1 MQSSAREQYLTT
13 QVMTAT
19 PQKLQ
24 LMLIEAAIRSAR
36 HAQEQW
42 QARQHEQA
50 CESLIHAQEIV
61 GQLLAALDAEAD
73 ANLVKRVAAVYLFV
87 FRSLMEANYHRD
99 QKKLDDAL
107 RILEIERETW
117 RKVAQ
122 PAGDQAD
129 ARELLASPVTGEG
142 PRMGAGCQEP
152 AAQDRLPSPALGE
165 GPGVRTSGFSLEA

>member
-24 LMLIEAAIRSAR
+24 LMLIEAALRSAQR
-36 HAQEQW
+36 ARQQW
-42 QARQHEQA
+42 QAQQNEQA

-61 GQLLAALDAEAD
+61 GRLLAALDHEAG
-73 ANLVKRVAAVYLFV
+73 ANLARKVAAVYLFV

-99 QKKLDDAL
+99 QQKLDDAL

-117 RKVAQ
+117 RKVCQPVGGQPDAQ
-122 PAGDQAD
+122 
-129 ARELLASPVTGEG
+129 ELLPFPVTREG
-142 PRMGAGCQEP
+142 
-152 AAQDRLPSPALGE
+152 S
-165 GPGVRTSGFSLEA
+165 GVRASGFSLEA